1 MIAALYVEPRGV
13 YSNQAGIDPWDEARD
28 ATKYRGPHP
37 VVAHPPCQ
45 RWSRLAKLAHD
56 RYGAPPPGADGGLFE
71 ASLRSLQTYGGVL
84 EHPRGSKAF
93 DKYAIRKPVF
103 GEGWQPDTVLIY
115 GPRNSL
121 SVWVCEVHQSAY
133 GHRAQKA
140 TWLVYVGRRKPFDLD
155 WSSPPV
161 TNTVENMGHKERR
174 ATPPRFRDVLVALA
188 EWSR

>member
-13 YSNQAGIDPWDEARD
+13 YFNQAGIDPWDEARD
-28 ATKYRGPHP
+28 ATKYRGPYP

-56 RYGAPPPGADGGLFE
+56 RYGAPPPGDDGGVFE

-93 DKYAIRKPVF
+93 AAYGIRRPF
-103 GEGWQPDTVLIY
+103 PGDGWQSD
-115 GPRNSL
+115 GPG
-121 SVWVCEVHQSAY
+121 VWVCEVHQSAY

-174 ATPPRFRDVLVALA
+174 ATPPRFRDALVALA